1 MRWLLTLLALVCL
14 GSACK
19 PAEAVQVREE
29 PSQAVAMSESYA
41 LVWREDSREATSA
54 PLSLTASDGTGLELR
69 ELQVRGVVEDPLAF
83 TELRMRFHNPEDRQR
98 EGRFEI
104 ELPPGAVISR
114 LSMRIGS
121 EMQEAEMVELKEAR
135 VAYEQILHQ
144 RRDPALLEQD
154 AGNRFRARVFPIP
167 ARGDKEIV
175 ISYTQQMRHSAEPY
189 RVPLRGLSEMDRLDV
204 DVVVRGDS
212 EPEHLRFELAHVKPE
227 HDIEVAM
234 PRRKAAV
241 GLRHRNLAMAR
252 VKIEDVAQP
261 EPVHGLTVLFDT
273 SASRGAQLRTQVE
286 RLAEVIDGLIDAQ
299 GEDFQLAVIA
309 FDQEVEP
316 LYRGPATGF
325 DWSVQG
331 RLVAREARG
340 ASDLGAALDSL
351 RDTHEGNERVLLVS
365 DGIATAGEKRP
376 DRLRESV
383 ARLDGAGIRRLD
395 VLVTGNLRDD
405 ALLSRLVTPLE
416 RGGTVIDAGLTAE
429 AMVGKLTHAV
439 YSGARVEV
447 PGATWVWPERFDSVQ
462 PGDQRLVFAELP
474 ANEPMRVELDG
485 VGLAAGEIEMRR
497 TERPLLERAR
507 VGAEIARTVASGQP
521 GAREHVIELSKRH
534 RVMSPYTALLVLETD
549 ADYQRFDIDRHALA
563 DIAVVG
569 DNGVELLNRSV
580 PREEPPFDPY
590 ALAMR
595 FGDVTVQPEEN
606 ADEEAGGT
614 GQRRKGEEG
623 KMGKPTSRTKSG
635 LYSMRAPQDVVPML
649 GRNFD
654 PDMSAR
660 QNGILGIMEQQSGH
674 FLASPYGGSFAV
686 GNDDHDVW
694 GGAKTDEVISVG
706 GLGLVG
712 TGRGGGG
719 VGEGTIGV
727 GEGTIGLGSRGLI
740 GKGGGGG
747 TGAGY
752 GRGSG
757 AGFGGRGQRVP
768 TVRQAKARVRGGL
781 DRDIVRRIQ
790 RAHINE
796 VRHCYNQGLNRNP
809 NLKGR
814 VSISYTITPNGK
826 VGESR
831 IDSSTLK
838 DAAVSSCIQR
848 ATRRWRFP
856 KPRGGGNVRVTMPWE
871 LTPGPGVRLPEPRR
885 IRRSY
890 KRTVDR
896 EAASPWEGRY
906 AAVMDELEQGNG
918 LGALETARGWVEE
931 TPTDVLAL
939 LALGEALEATGDQRE
954 AARVYGS
961 LIDLFPSRAEMRRL
975 AGERLAR
982 LGDTGASL
990 ALDSFGVALEQRSD
1004 HPSSHRL
1011 YAFALARVGEPD
1023 RAFEVLEGALKA
1035 DYAAGRFPGVYRV
1048 LREDLGLVAAAWRA
1062 SSPADGEEIARRTR
1076 DAGARIA
1083 KRRSTRFVLHWETDR
1098 SDIDLHVRHRKQH
1111 ASYRYMGLESGGDLY
1126 NDVRSGYGP
1135 EAFVL
1140 KGRPKSGAYELEARI
1155 HERGPG
1161 GYGLGSLQILSHD
1174 GKGGLSFEER
1184 PFVIQTAGGK
1194 VSLGEYRAPA

>member
-41 LVWREDSREATSA
+41 LVWREDSRAATSA

-69 ELQVRGVVEDPLAF
+69 KLEVRGVVEDPLAF
-83 TELRMRFHNPEDRQR
+83 TELRMLFHNPENRQR

-135 VAYEQILHQ
+135 IAYEQILHQ

-167 ARGDKEIV
+167 ARADKEIV

-204 DVVVRGDS
+204 DVVVRGED

-234 PRRKAAV
+234 PQRKAAV
-241 GLRHRNLAMAR
+241 GLRHGNLAMAR

-286 RLAEVIDGLIDAQ
+286 RLSEVIEGLLDAQ

-351 RDTHEGNERVLLVS
+351 RHVSEGNERVLLVS
-365 DGIATAGEKRP
+365 DGIATAGERRP
-376 DRLRESV
+376 DQLREAV

-405 ALLSRLVTPLE
+405 ELLGRMVTPLE
-416 RGGTVIDAGLTAE
+416 RAGAVIDAGLTAE

-439 YSGARVEV
+439 YSGARVDI
-447 PGATWVWPERFDSVQ
+447 PGATWVWPERLDSVQ

-474 ANEPMRVELDG
+474 AGEPMRVELDG
-485 VGLAAGEIEMRR
+485 VGLSTGEIDMRS

-521 GAREHVIELSKRH
+521 GSREHVIELSKRH

-549 ADYQRFDIDRHALA
+549 ADYRRFDIDRHALA

-569 DNGVELLNRSV
+569 ENGVELLNRSI
-580 PREEPPFDPY
+580 PRADQPFDPY
-590 ALAMR
+590 QMAMR
-595 FGDVTVQPEEN
+595 FGEVEVQPEED
-606 ADEEAGGT
+606 ADEEASGT
-614 GQRRKGEEG
+614 GQRHKGEEG
-623 KMGKPTSRTKSG
+623 KMGKPTSRSRSG
-635 LYSMRAPQDVVPML
+635 LYSMRGSNDVIPQL

-654 PDMSAR
+654 PDMTAR
-660 QNGILGIMEQQSGH
+660 QAGILGTMEQESGH
-674 FLASPYGGSFAV
+674 FLASPYGGGFAV
-686 GNDDHDVW
+686 GNDDEDVW
-694 GGAKTDEVISVG
+694 GGVPGSKVGAVFGVG

-719 VGEGTIGV
+719 VGEGTIG
-727 GEGTIGLGSRGLI
+727 LGNDGLI

-757 AGFGGRGQRVP
+757 AGFGGRGKRIP
-768 TVRQAKARVRGGL
+768 AVRQAKARVQGDL
-781 DRDIVRRIQ
+781 DRDIIRRIQ

-796 VRHCYNQGLNRNP
+796 VRHCYNQGLVRNP

-814 VSISYTITPNGK
+814 VRIAYTITPHGK
-826 VGESR
+826 VGESKVE
-831 IDSSTLK
+831 SSTLR
-838 DAAVSSCIQR
+838 DASVSSCIQR

-856 KPRGGGNVRVTMPWE
+856 KPRGGGIVRVTMPWE

-890 KRTVDR
+890 KRSVDR
-896 EAASPWEGRY
+896 EADSPWEGRY
-906 AAVMDELEQGNG
+906 AEVMVELERDNG
-918 LGALETARGWVEE
+918 LEALNIARAWVEE
-931 TPTDVLAL
+931 SPTDVLAL
-939 LALGEALEATGDQRE
+939 LALGEALEATGDRRE

-982 LGDTGASL
+982 LGDNAASL
-990 ALDSFGVALEQRSD
+990 ALDSFGVALEQRAD

-1011 YAFALARVGEPD
+1011 YAFALARAGEPD

-1035 DYAAGRFPGVYRV
+1035 DYAAGRFPGVHRV
-1048 LREDLGLVAAAWRA
+1048 LREDLGLVAAAWSA
-1062 SSPADGEEIARRTR
+1062 SSPEDAEEIGRRTR

-1098 SDIDLHVRHRKQH
+1098 SDIDLHVRHKKQH

-1140 KGRPKSGAYELEARI
+1140 KGRPRAGAYELEARI

-1194 VSLGEYRAPA
+1194 VSLGEYRA